1 LFGIYSKNYSLM
13 KQLLECV
20 PNFSEGQDKNIISQI
35 TQIIES
41 VEGVI
46 LLNVDPGKATN
57 RTVVTFVGEPKP
69 VMEAAFRATRKAMEL
84 IDMTRHKGEHPRFGA
99 TDVLPL
105 IPVSGITMEETIA
118 LARQLAERIGTEL
131 GIPVYCYEFASFTE
145 SRRNLAS
152 VRSGEY
158 EGLAEKLS
166 KPEWQPDFGPAEF
179 LPRTGSIAVGARDF
193 LIAYNVNLNTTS
205 ARRANAVAFDI
216 RERGRM
222 KREGNPAKGKL
233 IKDDKGVPVYI
244 PGSLKAVKAIGWYI
258 EEFGI
263 AQISINLTNIN
274 ITPIHIAFDEACRKA
289 DLRGLRVTGSEIVGM
304 VPLKAM
310 LDAGRY
316 FLEKQ
321 QRSTGISDEEILKIA
336 IKSLGLNDLYPFR
349 PEEKIIEYAIL
360 KANEK
365 KLTDYSVI
373 AFCNETASESPAPGG
388 GSVSAL
394 MAALGVS
401 LGMMVANIS
410 AHKRGWEDRWLEFSH
425 WAEKGKLLQKELI
438 FLINEDT
445 RAFNKVVD
453 AFALPKKKDEEIK
466 RRSQAVQSAT
476 RYAIE
481 IPLKVMKTSLQ
492 CFDLIKAMVETGNPN
507 SLSDAGV
514 GALALRSGIMG
525 ALLNV
530 KINASSLDDKTFAS
544 EVLHEASQI
553 ERKALQFERE
563 ILENLSNKLV

>member
-1 LFGIYSKNYSLM
+1 
-13 KQLLECV
+13 
-20 PNFSEGQDKNIISQI
+20 
-35 TQIIES
+35 
-41 VEGVI
+41 
-46 LLNVDPGKATN
+46 
-57 RTVVTFVGEPKP
+57 
-69 VMEAAFRATRKAMEL
+69 
-84 IDMTRHKGEHPRFGA
+84 
-99 TDVLPL
+99 
-105 IPVSGITMEETIA
+105 
-118 LARQLAERIGTEL
+118 
-131 GIPVYCYEFASFTE
+131 
-145 SRRNLAS
+145 
-152 VRSGEY
+152 
-158 EGLAEKLS
+158 
-166 KPEWQPDFGPAEF
+166 
-179 LPRTGSIAVGARDF
+179 
-193 LIAYNVNLNTTS
+193 VNLNTTS

-401 LGMMVANIS
+401 LGMMVANRS
-410 AHKRGWEDRWLEFSH
+410 EERRVGKECSCACRSRWSPYH
-425 WAEKGKLLQKELI
+425 
-438 FLINEDT
+438 
-445 RAFNKVVD
+445 
-453 AFALPKKKDEEIK
+453 
-466 RRSQAVQSAT
+466 
-476 RYAIE
+476 
-481 IPLKVMKTSLQ
+481 
-492 CFDLIKAMVETGNPN
+492 
-507 SLSDAGV
+507 
-514 GALALRSGIMG
+514 
-525 ALLNV
+525 
-530 KINASSLDDKTFAS
+530 
-544 EVLHEASQI
+544 
-553 ERKALQFERE
+553 
-563 ILENLSNKLV
+563 